1 MESLRMALSFVKKQ
15 VDEKRASLKDLE
27 KKVSRE
33 RFNVRANKN
42 QVLSYQDQIGGPDKN
57 ISDLMSNLH

>member
-33 RFNVRANKN
+33 IV
-42 QVLSYQDQIGGPDKN
+42 VLTRKSTKKMMVKVGH
-57 ISDLMSNLH
+57 MCFV